1 MTTNTTE
8 DKGSAFEWW
17 MIANIAIGA
26 GFSAFVAL
34 LIPPYVSEATG
45 NAAAAGIVMAIISLA
60 AVLGPVLGGLADKY
74 RAHRL
79 IMNLGVLGMA
89 VAFAMYALS
98 AETNSLFAIDAIVM
112 GASIAAVSAVAPV
125 FVVGARLPKKLEAKR
140 LTTYNLVAPVGQ
152 VLGGMMLGV
161 VATAGWSYT
170 QRFWLAAAV
179 MLVAFVVTWL
189 TSKKPAERIALAM
202 DADAIEAEVR
212 AEVEETVKA
221 RNTGIKGVLFSAFGA
236 YLLVLVLSSVA
247 NNGINN
253 QIANIMPNVYGI
265 DEATTSALISLAGL
279 LNIGFFLLAGWWMG
293 RSSSLMLITTGHLLR
308 LVGALGM
315 AVLGMMTDSPVA
327 DWWRLHA
334 DGLSRRAFRALGPTG
349 DGRPLRHHCRGRG
362 QRLGHRRLGHRLL
375 PGQHHRRFPGRFD
388 RLQRHQLDGCHL
400 RRTGRAGALLHRL
413 AGRTEKAG

>member
-1 MTTNTTE
+1 
-8 DKGSAFEWW
+8 
-17 MIANIAIGA
+17 
-26 GFSAFVAL
+26 
-34 LIPPYVSEATG
+34 
-45 NAAAAGIVMAIISLA
+45 
-60 AVLGPVLGGLADKY
+60 
-74 RAHRL
+74 
-79 IMNLGVLGMA
+79 
-89 VAFAMYALS
+89 MYALS
-98 AETNSLFAIDAIVM
+98 AETNSLFAIHAIVM

-152 VLGGMMLGV
+152 VLGGMLLGV

-212 AEVEETVKA
+212 AEVEDKVKA
-221 RNTGIKGVLFSAFGA
+221 RSTGIKGVLFSAFGA

-315 AVLGMMTDSPVA
+315 ALLGMMTDSPALLVVGSMQMVYQGA
-327 DWWRLHA
+327 PFVRLA
-334 DGLSRRAFRALGPTG
+334 QPVTAV
-349 DGRPLRHHCRGRG
+349 
-362 QRLGHRRLGHRLL
+362 
-375 PGQHHRRFPGRFD
+375 RFA
-388 RLQRHQLDGCHL
+388 
-400 RRTGRAGALLHRL
+400 TIAAGAASGWVIGASAIGSFLGSIIGGFL
-413 AGRTEKAG
+413 ADSIGFNAINWMAAVSAGLGALVLFFIVWPAERKKRAEETG

>member
-1 MTTNTTE
+1 MTTDAPQE
-8 DKGSAFEWW
+8 KGSAFEWW

-152 VLGGMMLGV
+152 VLGGACWGR
-161 VATAGWSYT
+161 GGDS
-170 QRFWLAAAV
+170 R
-179 MLVAFVVTWL
+179 
-189 TSKKPAERIALAM
+189 
-202 DADAIEAEVR
+202 
-212 AEVEETVKA
+212 
-221 RNTGIKGVLFSAFGA
+221 
-236 YLLVLVLSSVA
+236 LVLHA
-247 NNGINN
+247 
-253 QIANIMPNVYGI
+253 AF
-265 DEATTSALISLAGL
+265 LAGRRSD
-279 LNIGFFLLAGWWMG
+279 AGC
-293 RSSSLMLITTGHLLR
+293 
-308 LVGALGM
+308 VY
-315 AVLGMMTDSPVA
+315 
-327 DWWRLHA
+327 
-334 DGLSRRAFRALGPTG
+334 
-349 DGRPLRHHCRGRG
+349 
-362 QRLGHRRLGHRLL
+362 
-375 PGQHHRRFPGRFD
+375 
-388 RLQRHQLDGCHL
+388 CHL
-400 RRTGRAGALLHRL
+400 ADLEETGRAHCTGH
-413 AGRTEKAG
+413 GRG